1 MNINPLISV
10 VIPAYNTKD
19 VIEKTLK
26 SVEAQTYQN
35 YQMIIIDDGSTD
47 GTSQLLDEY
56 QQNNNKC
63 IVYHQ
68 TNSGVSAARNKGIEC
83 STGEFICFLD
93 SDDTYAPTFF
103 ETMLLRQ
110 QQTHGNIVYCGFYR
124 IKKSSIVKEIFN
136 FNEGNIVKSFLEKC
150 FHISGMLFR
159 RSFLIDNNITFDIDL
174 KVCEDIFFTIKT
186 ITKSDVFV
194 VKEHL
199 FNYFYREKS
208 VTNATAIIDLYLE
221 DINTWSRIQFY
232 LNQNYHCEDQLIVKQ
247 LVQSI
252 LVKLKTKLLIEYL
265 KNFNYKQIRNYLNKD
280 LGFINEIKIVDTQYL
295 RKTDQK
301 KIKII
306 KSTNLMVWIFGSLY
320 YRYIRRGS
328 KK

>member
-159 RSFLIDNNITFDIDL
+159 RPFLIDNNITFDIDL